1 MGVAKFLKII
11 LLSMK
16 SCVCLW
22 SESLASKYLPELT
35 PTIVLIYIIF
45 HLPASMSDPIFVR
58 GLGPQSSV
66 LTPVVW
72 QMTRSRIHFSR
83 IPPTIKSS
91 FLHTGLYFIKF
102 YIWSNCSFYVYKLAI
117 FSCYFDC
124 IMVNNVIALSYCN
137 LLLPG
142 LCLQ

>member
-66 LTPVVW
+66 LNSKW
-72 QMTRSRIHFSR
+72 QMTRSRIPSR
-83 IPPTIKSS
+83 NTAHNQIYLSSHSIIFHKIPQI
-91 FLHTGLYFIKF
+91 L
-102 YIWSNCSFYVYKLAI
+102 SNCSFYVDKLPIYSYILIALW
-117 FSCYFDC
+117 C
-124 IMVNNVIALSYCN
+124 MVNNVIALSYSI
-137 LLLPG
+137 L
-142 LCLQ
+142 